1 MAARRPSLLAY
12 EAATGRLRKKFPK
25 EFAAL
30 LDEEREARGLA
41 PLNSRRRE
49 RLADLEAQLL
59 RLREM
64 TTEDLSD
71 AYDH

>member
-1 MAARRPSLLAY
+1 MAARRPSHAAY
-12 EAATGRLRKKFPK
+12 EAATGRLRKQFQK

-41 PLNSRRRE
+41 PLNSRRRA
-49 RLADLEAQLL
+49 RIADLESQLL

-64 TTEDLSD
+64 TVEDLSAD
-71 AYDH
+71 A